1 MRNAMY
7 LYLAL
12 SFAAVFAL
20 ASGPALAQ
28 ESKSYGEKVHDQATR
43 GAANVVTGWMDA
55 PKKPV
60 EESKDAGTN
69 PLWPVTGTVKGAA
82 AAIGRTAIGGA
93 EVLTA
98 PVPHNKQIL
107 DPEVFDEEDKVTELK

>member
-28 ESKSYGEKVHDQATR
+28 QSKSYGEKVHDQATR
-43 GAANVVTGWMDA
+43 GAANVFTGWMDA
-55 PKKPV
+55 LKKLF
-60 EESKDAGTN
+60 EESKDADKN
-69 PLWPVTGTVKGAA
+69 PIWPVTGTAKGAA

-98 PVPHNKQIL
+98 PVPHNKEIIT
-107 DPEVFDEEDKVTELK
+107 PEVFDPEDEVTKAK

>member
-43 GAANVVTGWMDA
+43 GAANLLTGVLDA
-55 PKKPV
+55 PKKIV
-60 EESKDAGTN
+60 DESKDAGTN

-82 AAIGRTAIGGA
+82 AAIGRTAIGAA

-98 PVPHNKQIL
+98 SVPHNKEIL
-107 DPEVFDEEDKVTELK
+107 TPEVFDPEDEVTKMK